1 MCGSGRAVLCGPSAR
16 SFIFDMSGQ
25 LGFGL
30 PDVRR
35 DDLGDLLLKIILT

>member
-1 MCGSGRAVLCGPSAR
+1 MCGSGRAVRCGPSAR

-35 DDLGDLLLKIILT
+35 DDPGGVLLIIILT

>member
-1 MCGSGRAVLCGPSAR
+1 MCGSGRAVRCGPSAR

-35 DDLGDLLLKIILT
+35 DVLGGVLLKIILT